1 MFIRQASLQ
10 QVGKARLRAALT
22 SVHVIQL
29 SDDGYAG
36 KRNAADHLAKKK
48 NYFSLGDGSAQF
60 MSGHQK
66 VDVWV
71 EDEDV

>member
-1 MFIRQASLQ
+1 MFIRQAGLQ

-48 NYFSLGDGSAQF
+48 ITSHLVMVLHSLCLDTKKL
-60 MSGHQK
+60 MS
-66 VDVWV
+66 
-71 EDEDV
+71 E